1 MGDRHEETVV
11 HARRCTTSAPSPPR
25 SGPRLH
31 VRTWEAT
38 TSQPLDIS
46 SPILTV
52 LGLRPRPSPGAP
64 PKPEKEIRDE
74 RRRGRE
80 PAWRLLCTRSPSSS
94 STKPETGSTWPT
106 LPGYHTT
113 RRGHGKPPP
122 SQAQG
127 QHSEHILR
135 ATTHILYAC
144 ASHRAQRAQYTSAPR
159 PPTARSEYTNWL
171 GWVVPQL
178 CRFLHSPLQKGA
190 PPPGEGSTRVL

>member
-144 ASHRAQRAQYTSAPR
+144 ASHRAQRQCLPFT
-159 PPTARSEYTNWL
+159 
-171 GWVVPQL
+171 GI
-178 CRFLHSPLQKGA
+178 F
-190 PPPGEGSTRVL
+190 PGF